1 LAGDRVTRRLFDP
14 DHELFRQAVA
24 AYLDREMVPNAE
36 RWAQAGIVDRSAV
49 KAAGAAGLLGFAAP
63 AEYGG
68 GGETDFRYN
77 VIVNEEIQRR
87 GLAGQGMVL
96 TLHNDIALPYLLHL
110 ANDEQRARWLPGA
123 CSGEL
128 ICALAMTEPGAGSD
142 VASIGTTAV
151 RDGDHYVVNGG
162 KTFIT
167 NGLNSD
173 LVITAV
179 KTDPGKRHAG
189 VSLLVIERGMPGF
202 TRGRKL
208 AKVGQHAQDTAE
220 LHFTDVR
227 VPAANLLGEEGQGF
241 RYLMANLA
249 QERLSIAAAAVAA
262 CEAALSW
269 TLEYVTQRPAFGRK
283 VSDFQHTRFVLAE
296 MATEIEIAQTFTDRC
311 VLDLNEGTLTQE
323 RAAKAKWWCTELQKR
338 VVDQCVQLHGG
349 YGYMLEYPIA
359 QAYLDARITTI
370 YGGTTEI
377 MKEVIGRSLV
387 RQGSGKS
394 Q

>member
-1 LAGDRVTRRLFDP
+1 MTRRLFDS
-14 DHELFRQAVA
+14 DHELFRQTVA
-24 AYLDREMVPNAE
+24 AYLDREMVPNAQ
-36 RWAQAGIVDRSAV
+36 RWAQAGIVDRAAV
-49 KAAGAAGLLGFAAP
+49 RAAGAAGLLGLAAP

-68 GGETDFRYN
+68 GGEGDFRYN
-77 VIVNEEIQRR
+77 LVITEEIQRR
-87 GLAGQGMVL
+87 GLAAAGMVI

-110 ANDEQRARWLPGA
+110 ANEEQRGRWLPGV

-142 VASIGTTAV
+142 VASISTTAV
-151 RDGDHYVVNGG
+151 RDGGHYVVNGA

-167 NGLNSD
+167 NGLNGD

-179 KTDPGKRHAG
+179 KTDPGRRHKG
-189 VSLLVIERGMPGF
+189 ISLLVLERGMPGF

-220 LHFTDVR
+220 LHFDGVR
-227 VPAANLLGEEGQGF
+227 VPAANLLGEEGEGF
-241 RYLMANLA
+241 GYLMSNLA
-249 QERLSIAAAAVAA
+249 QERLSIAMTAVAG
-262 CEAALSW
+262 CEAALRW
-269 TLEYVTQRPAFGRK
+269 TLDYVSQRTAFGQK
-283 VSDFQHTRFVLAE
+283 VGDFQHTRFVLAE

-311 VLDLNEGTLTQE
+311 VLDLNEGTLTPE
-323 RAAKAKWWCTELQKR
+323 RAAKAKWWCTELHKR

-359 QAYLDARITTI
+359 RAYLDTRITTI

-377 MKEVIGRSLV
+377 MKEVIGRSLLA
-387 RQGSGKS
+387 SGGRES
-394 Q
+394 R

>member
-1 LAGDRVTRRLFDP
+1 
-14 DHELFRQAVA
+14 LFRQTVG

-36 RWAQAGIVDRSAV
+36 RWAEQGVVDRAAM

-63 AEYGG
+63 AEHGG
-68 GGETDFRYN
+68 GDEPDFRYN
-77 VIVNEEIQRR
+77 LVITEELQRR
-87 GLAGQGMVL
+87 GLTGPGMVI

-110 ANDEQRARWLPGA
+110 ANDEQRARWLPGV
-123 CSGEL
+123 CSGET

-142 VASIGTTAV
+142 VASITTTAV
-151 RDGDHYVVNGG
+151 RDGDHYVVNGA

-167 NGLNSD
+167 NGLNGD

-179 KTDPGKRHAG
+179 KTDAGQRHKG
-189 VSLLVIERGMPGF
+189 ISLLVLERGMPGF

-220 LHFTDVR
+220 LHFDGVR
-227 VPAANLLGEEGQGF
+227 VPVANLLGEEGQGF
-241 RYLMANLA
+241 GYLMSNLA
-249 QERLSIAAAAVAA
+249 QERLSIAMTAVAGA
-262 CEAALSW
+262 EAALRW
-269 TLEYVTQRPAFGRK
+269 TLDYVSQRTAFGQK
-283 VSDFQHTRFVLAE
+283 IGDFQHTRFVLAE

-311 VLDLNEGTLTQE
+311 VLDLNEGTLTAE
-323 RAAKAKWWCTELQKR
+323 RAAKAKWWCTELHKR

-359 QAYLDARITTI
+359 RAYLDTRITTI

-377 MKEVIGRSLV
+377 MKEVIGRSLLA
-387 RQGSGKS
+387 SGGRES
-394 Q
+394 R